1 MFSLTCPPGERLQM
15 RQKEKKRER
24 EREREIVSPLRI
36 DRFRKQRDTRADKDK
51 DVFFNTRGS
60 LVR

>member
-1 MFSLTCPPGERLQM
+1 MSSGRASANAAERE
-15 RQKEKKRER
+15 KEG